1 MAFFRNRGTA
11 VVITIVICV
20 LALLLGVRRSLVS
33 QVARIEEQFEN
44 GVYDEKAGY
53 TLPSVADQLEVRA
66 NASLGLI
73 SLANGFDDLSE
84 AAQRVRSAR
93 EDLLNAETIAERSA
107 ANRALTEACD
117 ELMPALQQRLEADK
131 DVSAFADYASKMSN
145 TARLIETSGYN
156 EQVSAFRSEILGS
169 FPVSVL
175 YRLAGVR
182 APASF

>member
-1 MAFFRNRGTA
+1 MA
-11 VVITIVICV
+11 
-20 LALLLGVRRSLVS
+20 
-33 QVARIEEQFEN
+33 
-44 GVYDEKAGY
+44 
-53 TLPSVADQLEVRA
+53 LEHF
-66 NASLGLI
+66 LGLTCDPV
-73 SLANGFDDLSE
+73 NGLVQIPCIE
-84 AAQRVRSAR
+84 R
-93 EDLLNAETIAERSA
+93 NAVA

-131 DVSAFADYASKMSN
+131 DVSSFADYASKMSN